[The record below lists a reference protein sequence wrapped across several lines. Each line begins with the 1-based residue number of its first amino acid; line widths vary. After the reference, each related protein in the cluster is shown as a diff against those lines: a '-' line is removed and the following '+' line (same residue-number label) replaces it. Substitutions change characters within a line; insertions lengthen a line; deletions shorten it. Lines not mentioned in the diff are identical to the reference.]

1 MYGFDLKLSFFG
13 FIRFLLNC
21 SQVEHMEK
29 WVYDSRTTIMRP
41 NTLNKFGVVLDD
53 FGFESMLKKL
63 VDEFISPISQG

>member
-1 MYGFDLKLSFFG
+1 MFG
-13 FIRFLLNC
+13 FIRFLVNC

-63 VDEFISPISQG
+63 VDEFISPICQG